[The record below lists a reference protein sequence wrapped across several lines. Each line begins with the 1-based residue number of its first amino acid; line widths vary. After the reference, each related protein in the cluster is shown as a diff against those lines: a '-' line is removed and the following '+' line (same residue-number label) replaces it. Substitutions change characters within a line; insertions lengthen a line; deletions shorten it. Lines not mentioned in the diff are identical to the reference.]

1 MFFIYEKVTAMI
13 DWLVGVRII
22 RRPESL
28 YIEDRRP
35 TWPMLLSVLGF
46 LIFLGAFALQFLR
59 IDFGP
64 DSFGMWSAGI
74 AALVCLGL
82 SFRGTLRE
90 VYIFDKPTDTYH
102 FIRRYLYKKELIEGT
117 LTQFR
122 GAGVRTFTAEDSE
135 SYSVTLHQGGMFL
148 GGAGDQLLREST
160 PIMNSWDTEARIA
173 NAIQEFLNI
182 KREDVTS

>member
-1 MFFIYEKVTAMI
+1 MNSVYEKITGMI

-22 RRPESL
+22 HRPECL

-35 TWPMLLSVLGF
+35 TWPMLLSVVGF
-46 LIFLGAFALQFLR
+46 AIFFGAFALQLLR
-59 IDFGP
+59 IDFGL

-82 SFRGTLRE
+82 SFRGTIRE
-90 VYIFDKPTDTYH
+90 EYIFDKPTDSYRFT
-102 FIRRYLYKKELIEGT
+102 RRYLYKKEVIEGT

-122 GAGVRTFTAEDSE
+122 GAGVKTFTGDDSE

-160 PIMNSWDTEARIA
+160 PIMNSWDTEAGIA
-173 NAIQEFLNI
+173 NAIQDFLKI
-182 KREDVTS
+182 PRQDSTA